1 MSNTIPFLEMWF
13 WSTTLYQKE
22 GVLLFLYAKEA
33 KTQVNKG
40 FLAAIAAKKLTLR
53 AWRRKKRNENPDAC
67 AECIKQEHQNCRHVT
82 KCIFLDIFP
91 PESVDWKR
99 FRWYSAAMGGNVS
112 GSLSSNVSERNRN
125 DVSNRR
131 QETGDRIRFRKK
143 QNDVSQ
149 ASAVVSVF
157 ERKRV

>member
-1 MSNTIPFLEMWF
+1 MSQ
-13 WSTTLYQKE
+13 SAY
-22 GVLLFLYAKEA
+22 
-33 KTQVNKG
+33 
-40 FLAAIAAKKLTLR
+40 
-53 AWRRKKRNENPDAC
+53 
-67 AECIKQEHQNCRHVT
+67 
-82 KCIFLDIFP
+82 FLDIFP
-91 PESVDWKR
+91 SESVDWKC
-99 FRWYSAAMGGNVS
+99 FRWYSAAMDGNIS
-112 GSLSSNVSERNRN
+112 GNLSSNVSERNRN

>member
-1 MSNTIPFLEMWF
+1 MFF
-13 WSTTLYQKE
+13 HRTTCQLNQHK

-53 AWRRKKRNENPDAC
+53 AWRRKRRNENPDAC

-82 KCIFLDIFP
+82 KCIFFGYFP
-91 PESVDWKR
+91 PESVDWKC
-99 FRWYSAAMGGNVS
+99 FRWYSAAMDGNVS
-112 GSLSSNVSERNRN
+112 GNLSSNVSERNRN

-131 QETGDRIRFRKK
+131 QETGGRIRFRKK

>member
-1 MSNTIPFLEMWF
+1 MPRE
-13 WSTTLYQKE
+13 
-22 GVLLFLYAKEA
+22 
-33 KTQVNKG
+33 
-40 FLAAIAAKKLTLR
+40 
-53 AWRRKKRNENPDAC
+53 RRKKRNENPDAC

-99 FRWYSAAMGGNVS
+99 FRWYSAAMDGNVS
-112 GSLSSNVSERNRN
+112 GNLSSNVSERNRN

>member
-1 MSNTIPFLEMWF
+1 
-13 WSTTLYQKE
+13 
-22 GVLLFLYAKEA
+22 
-33 KTQVNKG
+33 
-40 FLAAIAAKKLTLR
+40 
-53 AWRRKKRNENPDAC
+53 
-67 AECIKQEHQNCRHVT
+67 
-82 KCIFLDIFP
+82 
-91 PESVDWKR
+91 
-99 FRWYSAAMGGNVS
+99 MGGNVS